1 MKIEE
6 RLNQKQIEQLYSLY
20 KQEWWCKDRTLSQ
33 TQKVVQNS
41 LIIAIIDDSENLI
54 AFSRVLSDFICKA
67 MIFDIIVAKEYR
79 GKGLGDRLIDAILY
93 HPKLKD
99 VKSFELY
106 CLDEMKPFY
115 TKYGF
120 RNIDGLSF
128 LKRD

>member
-1 MKIEE
+1 MKIVEK
-6 RLNQKQIEQLYSLY
+6 LNQKQIEQLHSLY

-54 AFSRVLSDFICKA
+54 AFSRVLSDFIFKA
-67 MIFDIIVAKEYR
+67 IIFDIIVAKEYR